1 MRRKLVCPLPE
12 VTVAAF
18 EVRLRHDRYAETK
31 FDRVVVRLYCLIYSI
46 NTEKSDKNSG
56 FYVIQVISLA
66 APFFGLIFIGFGCG
80 KLLRYPEAGLQWMN
94 FYIVYLA
101 LPGLFF
107 KLISAA
113 PFDQLSNFPFII
125 GTTLATLSVVGISFF
140 VGMWFSGRNMRE
152 SAIQGVAG
160 GYANVGYM
168 GPGLTIAALGP
179 NAIVPTALI
188 FVFDN
193 LVHFSLV
200 PMLMAAGSK
209 NKDGVSKTLFF
220 IFKKIVT
227 HPFNIATSIA
237 IFAAYIRFEPPA
249 ALDVILTFLKNSA
262 APCALFT
269 MGVTVALRPINR
281 IPNEIPILVFIK
293 LILHPLIAWIF
304 VSAIGDF
311 GREWTL
317 TAVLMAS
324 LPTALNVF
332 VLANQYHSYVERAST
347 AILISTL
354 GSVFTV
360 TGLLYLISTN
370 TIPYRFPLF

>member
-1 MRRKLVCPLPE
+1 M
-12 VTVAAF
+12 
-18 EVRLRHDRYAETK
+18 
-31 FDRVVVRLYCLIYSI
+31 
-46 NTEKSDKNSG
+46 
-56 FYVIQVISLA
+56 
-66 APFFGLIFIGFGCG
+66 
-80 KLLRYPEAGLQWMN
+80 QWMN
-94 FYIVYLA
+94 FFIVYLA

-113 PFDQLSNFPFII
+113 PFDQLANFPFII
-125 GTTLATLSVVGISFF
+125 GTTLGTLSAVGLSFL
-140 VGMWFSGRNMRE
+140 VGMWASKRNIQD
-152 SAIQGVAG
+152 SAIQSVAG

-179 NAIVPTALI
+179 HAIVPTALI

-209 NKDGVSKTLFF
+209 KKDSIFKTFMF

-227 HPFNIATSIA
+227 HPFNIATVIA
-237 IFAAYIRFEPPA
+237 IFAAYIEYKPPA
-249 ALDVILTFLKNSA
+249 AVDTVLTFLKNAA

-269 MGVTVALRPINR
+269 MGVTVALRNSTTVPR
-281 IPNEIPILVFIK
+281 EIPILVFIK
-293 LILHPLIAWIF
+293 LIIHPLLTWIF

-332 VLANQYHSYVERAST
+332 VLANQYDRYVERAST
-347 AILISTL
+347 AILISTMC
-354 GSVFTV
+354 SVLTV

>member
-1 MRRKLVCPLPE
+1 MSQHVYSS
-12 VTVAAF
+12 
-18 EVRLRHDRYAETK
+18 YAQTK
-31 FDRVVVRLYCLIYSI
+31 FDHGHFALYCLTRSI
-46 NTEKSDKNSG
+46 DTEKILLRQKS
-56 FYVIQVISLA
+56 VIQVFSLA

-94 FYIVYLA
+94 FFIVYLA

-125 GTTLATLSVVGISFF
+125 GTTLGTLTAVGLSFF
-140 VGMWFSGRNMRE
+140 VGMRFSRRNIQV
-152 SAIQGVAG
+152 SAIQSVAG

-179 NAIVPTALI
+179 HAIVPTALI

-209 NKDGVSKTLFF
+209 KKENITRTLIF

-227 HPFNIATSIA
+227 HPFNISTVVA
-237 IFAAYIRFEPPA
+237 IYAAYMRYEPPVYI
-249 ALDVILTFLKNSA
+249 DTILTFLKNSA

-269 MGVTVALRPINR
+269 MGVTVALRPANSIV
-281 IPNEIPILVFIK
+281 NEIPILVFIK
-293 LILHPLIAWIF
+293 LIIHPLVTWIL

-332 VLANQYHSYVERAST
+332 VLANQYDRYVERAST
-347 AILISTL
+347 VILISTL

-370 TIPYRFPLF
+370 TIPYRLPLY

>member
-1 MRRKLVCPLPE
+1 M
-12 VTVAAF
+12 T
-18 EVRLRHDRYAETK
+18 
-31 FDRVVVRLYCLIYSI
+31 
-46 NTEKSDKNSG
+46 
-56 FYVIQVISLA
+56 QVFSLA

-94 FYIVYLA
+94 FFIVYLA

-113 PFDQLSNFPFII
+113 PFDQLANFPFII
-125 GTTLATLSVVGISFF
+125 GTTLGTLSAVGLSFI
-140 VGMWFSGRNMRE
+140 VGMWASKRNIQD
-152 SAIQGVAG
+152 SAIQSVAG

-179 NAIVPTALI
+179 HAIVPTALI

-209 NKDGVSKTLFF
+209 KKESIYKTIFF

-227 HPFNIATSIA
+227 HPFNIATVIA
-237 IFAAYIRFEPPA
+237 IYAAYIRYEPPA
-249 ALDVILTFLKNSA
+249 AIDTILTFLKNAA

-269 MGVTVALRPINR
+269 MGVTVALRNSTR
-281 IPNEIPILVFIK
+281 IPKEIPVLVFIK
-293 LILHPLIAWIF
+293 LIIHPLLTWIF

-332 VLANQYHSYVERAST
+332 VLANQYDRYVERAST

-354 GSVFTV
+354 GSVLTV